1 MKRELSQLVFT
12 FVFAV
17 ILFYCV
23 LYFLETNDVAIT
35 FLLCLFVTH
44 QLLEKNQW
52 FIDWY
57 LSFNTEGENNDRR

>member
-35 FLLCLFVTH
+35 FLL
-44 QLLEKNQW
+44 
-52 FIDWY
+52 
-57 LSFNTEGENNDRR
+57 